1 MVCLCFHIFSS
12 DMLDLKSNSVLI
24 DKTQGPN
31 YKRGANL
38 IIITASQDSLVGIKD
53 KQLAEGLQ
61 TMPLTLGH
69 QLASAQTALP
79 SVWNSMPQ
87 EL

>member
-1 MVCLCFHIFSS
+1 MI
-12 DMLDLKSNSVLI
+12 LDLKSNSVLVGKI
-24 DKTQGPN
+24 QGPN

-38 IIITASQDSLVGIKD
+38 IIIAASQDSLVGVKD

-61 TMPLTLGH
+61 TMPLTLGYH
-69 QLASAQTALP
+69 LASAEPALP